1 MVIESINVD
10 QEGWY
15 RHQAIDSRGSAVK
28 DVYIKVVPG
37 EQYRTTDILIQSL
50 VATPELYE

>member
-1 MVIESINVD
+1 MVIESISLD

-15 RHQAIDSRGSAVK
+15 RHQAIDSRGSAIK

-37 EQYRTTDILIQSL
+37 EI
-50 VATPELYE
+50 VFWNCCKKVKVG